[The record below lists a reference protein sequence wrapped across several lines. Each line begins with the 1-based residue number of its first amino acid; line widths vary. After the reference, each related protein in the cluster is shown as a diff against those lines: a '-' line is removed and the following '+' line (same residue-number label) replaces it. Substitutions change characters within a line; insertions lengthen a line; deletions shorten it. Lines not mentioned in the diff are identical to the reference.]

1 MFKKLEQVRNKFIEK
16 LEEFWEGHKE
26 EIAEEIE
33 KKLGFVKPIKLYAQI
48 DEIYDI
54 FEGLW
59 HISTYWHEDD
69 FELDYHHCT
78 GFYGRFKNLDMRI
91 EVTRL
96 LGIQQNGSDSHPCTY
111 HVQFCEGNDTCT
123 FWVEVGRGTI
133 ENIEIFNQ
141 KYNAITIIK
150 TFDEIIGFLKPYK
163 EQVIQNRNEERLEQQ
178 YNNKQARELENII

>member
-1 MFKKLEQVRNKFIEK
+1 MLKEKFLQVRNKFIDK
-16 LEEFWEGHKE
+16 LEKFWNDNKE
-26 EIAEEIE
+26 EIVEEIE

-59 HISTYWHEDD
+59 HISTYWHKDD
-69 FELDYHHCT
+69 FALDYHHCN
-78 GFYGRFKNLDMRI
+78 GFYGTFKNLDKRI
-91 EVTRL
+91 EIEQRE
-96 LGIQQNGSDSHPCTY
+96 GHPYQPTY
-111 HVQFCEGNDTCT
+111 HVRFCEGNHACT
-123 FWVEVGRGTI
+123 FWFEVGPGKI

-141 KYNAITIIK
+141 EYNATTIIK
-150 TFDEIIGFLKPYK
+150 TFDEIVEFLKPYK

>member
-59 HISTYWHEDD
+59 HISTYWHKDD
-69 FELDYHHCT
+69 FGLDYHHCN
-78 GFYGRFKNLDMRI
+78 GFYGCFKNLDKRI
-91 EVTRL
+91 EIEQRENNSC
-96 LGIQQNGSDSHPCTY
+96 QPTY
-111 HVQFCEGNDTCT
+111 HVRFCEGNDACT
-123 FWVEVGRGTI
+123 FWFEVGPGKMD
-133 ENIEIFNQ
+133 NIEIFNQ
-141 KYNAITIIK
+141 EYNATTIIK
-150 TFDEIIGFLKPYK
+150 TFDEIIEFLRPYK
-163 EQVIQNRNEERLEQQ
+163 KQVIQNRHEERLQQQ